1 MRHQSRRA
9 ANISSRVTLVA
20 ATFAAA
26 IFAAVTLV
34 ACASAPQSP
43 AESAAQKADPIPE
56 LTTLLSSS
64 SPQAAFPRILYYKEH
79 NLLPAEKLAA
89 FKEEGISALQKKLAT
104 ALSGKEY
111 QQAAAYLE
119 SLDTLHTA
127 GILVTAPKS
136 PENQSEL
143 ALKRADAYFA
153 AGNEPAAL
161 DVFIGIHDLATVA
174 SGDQLDLFGR
184 LAVTY
189 HNRSAVQTVVAALE
203 SRKVAVPA
211 KLSAF
216 LARQPS
222 APEMLA
228 GTATIWI
235 NEGITMQ
242 NGLGY
247 PTIVIGS
254 GFFIDKRGYLIT
266 NYHVISGM
274 VEKPT
279 SSYAKMHI
287 VLPGRPND
295 QIPAHVVGYSRVFD
309 IALLKTDIK
318 PAYLFSFSRTRSVD
332 QGEQVMAMGSPGG
345 LDNTVTSGIV
355 SATDRQLQQ
364 MGDAMQIDVPVNPG
378 NSGGPLLT
386 AGGDLVGVVFAG
398 IQTFH
403 GVNFAISSYW
413 ISKFLPE
420 LYAGGEVKAPW
431 IGAAV
436 AETDNG
442 LSVIYVAPGS
452 PAAGIGLEE
461 HDLITSINGRSE
473 KKITDVQDL
482 LLSLPPASLVS
493 INWTR
498 AGKKMSGLVVPGDR
512 PFDPVEAALKRDT
525 TAQLF
530 PLLFG
535 MDVTTKAAFMRQ
547 DFVITSVQPGGVAD
561 ETGLSRNDVFSLIGT
576 NGDPKAKTLTI
587 RLQVLTRKPGFPQ
600 RAIELTA
607 PTELP
612 NFI

>member
-1 MRHQSRRA
+1 MRHSSMRA
-9 ANISSRVTLVA
+9 AKISSRAGSAA
-20 ATFAAA
+20 ATIAAA
-26 IFAAVTLV
+26 AFAAVTLF
-34 ACASAPQSP
+34 ACASAPRPS
-43 AESAAQKADPIPE
+43 AESTTKISDPIPE

-64 SPQAAFPRILYYKEH
+64 SPQTAFPRILYYQERK
-79 NLLPAEKLAA
+79 LLPAEKLAA
-89 FKEEGISALQKKLAT
+89 FKNEGISALQKKLAT
-104 ALSGKEY
+104 ALSSKEY

-119 SLDTLHTA
+119 SLDTLHAA
-127 GILVTAPKS
+127 GILTSAPKS
-136 PENQSEL
+136 PENQSDL
-143 ALKRADAYFA
+143 ALKRAEAYLA

-174 SGDQLDLFGR
+174 SIGQLDAFGQI
-184 LAVTY
+184 AATY
-189 HNRSAVQTVVAALE
+189 HNRSAVRSIVAALQT
-203 SRKVAVPA
+203 RKAALPVE
-211 KLSAF
+211 LSTF
-216 LARQPS
+216 LSRQPS

-279 SSYAKMHI
+279 ASYAKMHI
-287 VLPGRPND
+287 VLPGHPND

-309 IALLKTDIK
+309 IALLKTDVK
-318 PAYLFSFSRTRSVD
+318 PAYLFSFSRTRNVD

-386 AGGDLVGVVFAG
+386 SGGDLVGVVFAG

-413 ISKFLPE
+413 ISKFLPQ

-431 IGAAV
+431 LGAAV

-452 PAAGIGLEE
+452 PAAGIGLVE
-461 HDLITSINGRSE
+461 HDLITSINGRVE
-473 KKITDVQDL
+473 KKITDAQDL

-493 INWTR
+493 IEWTR
-498 AGKKMSGLVVPGDR
+498 AGKKMGGLVVPGDR

-525 TAQLF
+525 SVQLL

-535 MDVTTKAAFMRQ
+535 MDVKAKSAFMRQ

-576 NGDPKAKTLTI
+576 TGDPKAKTLTI
-587 RLQVLTRKPGFPQ
+587 RLQVLTKKPGFPQ